1 MRYQKSSSYL
11 IEKDSDNQSVLLL
24 GIEELAVEL
33 DLKII
38 RKIQRP
44 KLCLKYTNAEIFMLK
59 QVVNVL

>member
-44 KLCLKYTNAEIFMLK
+44 KLCLKYTNVEIFMLK